1 MVTRRAVLKGTAAA
15 SIGAIA
21 AAHGATPVEAQC
33 GYGNLEGGALAAF
46 YKEQNAFQVSLKF
59 HKAAADIFIK
69 YMGTDG
75 VAIFA
80 KFFHKHWEAAP
91 PRQLDARLF
100 PDLKLTEL
108 NFVKIDFQSAGIF
121 MKNQQGN
128 VLEGEIN
135 FAADKLFQKWREV
148 EFSPD
153 TGQIGDVSG
162 GGVLIDG
169 IKQG

>member
-21 AAHGATPVEAQC
+21 AAHGATPVEALEC

-46 YKEQNAFQVSLKF
+46 YKEKSAFQVSLKF

-69 YMGTDG
+69 EQGPEG

-91 PRQLDARLF
+91 PLELDARLF

-108 NFVKIDFQSAGIF
+108 NFLKIDSSSAGIF
-121 MKNQQGN
+121 IKNQLGN
-128 VLEGEIN
+128 VVVGEIN
-135 FAADKLFQKWREV
+135 FEAEKLFQKWREV
-148 EFSPD
+148 PFDGEI
-153 TGQIGDVSG
+153 IGD
-162 GGVLIDG
+162 
-169 IKQG
+169 IKKEG